1 MVAQAESL
9 QEQGV
14 SLDGDEHLEK
24 TKTLICALN
33 LLSRNLPLP
42 QDVFDAVSSIYGG
55 GESEADGGDAEDGDD
70 VCGSDADAVKVVSVR
85 FLSLAL
91 NFL

>member
-9 QEQGV
+9 QAQGV
-14 SLDGDEHLEK
+14 SLDGDDHLEK

-55 GESEADGGDAEDGDD
+55 GESEADGGDSEDGDD
-70 VCGSDADAVKVVSVR
+70 LCGSDADAP
-85 FLSLAL
+85 
-91 NFL
+91 

>member
-1 MVAQAESL
+1 MVAQSESP
-9 QEQGV
+9 QAQGV
-14 SLDGDEHLEK
+14 SLDGDDHLEK

-55 GESEADGGDAEDGDD
+55 GGDSEGDANG
-70 VCGSDADAVKVVSVR
+70 GSDADAVKPVSVR
-85 FLSLAL
+85 FSSLAL
-91 NFL
+91 NFV